1 MLGELTTRIGNIAW
15 ALFGF
20 NLGVEAGQVAITLV
34 VMPLLISLPRLGWYR
49 QVLVRYLSAALA
61 VLGSYW
67 VLARI

>member
-1 MLGELTTRIGNIAW
+1 MLGELTTGIGNIAW

-34 VMPLLISLPRLGWYR
+34 VMPLLISLRRLGWYR